1 VALDDD
7 LPADVEPQAGALAD
21 RLGGV
26 EGLQDVGGGLGDAGA
41 VVADLDQDPVAVAG
55 GARGQPAGAVHA
67 GRTRCPAVHL
77 GWLVVDRGS
86 TKPSVMRDRRSA
98 GFDRCLPEGYHLRGR
113 SAVRSAHLDK
123 EDTVIVADV
132 SFGDIFWS
140 VLWFFFLF
148 IWIMILFHVL
158 TDLFRD
164 HSVSGVTK
172 TLWVL
177 FLVFLPFLAVF
188 VYLIV
193 RGKGMGER
201 AAAQRQQAQQEFAGY
216 VRNVA
221 ATSETTPTE
230 QIAKAKE
237 LLDAGAI
244 DQSEFER
251 LKAKALA

>member
-1 VALDDD
+1 
-7 LPADVEPQAGALAD
+7 
-21 RLGGV
+21 
-26 EGLQDVGGGLGDAGA
+26 
-41 VVADLDQDPVAVAG
+41 
-55 GARGQPAGAVHA
+55 
-67 GRTRCPAVHL
+67 
-77 GWLVVDRGS
+77 
-86 TKPSVMRDRRSA
+86 M
-98 GFDRCLPEGYHLRGR
+98 
-113 SAVRSAHLDK
+113 
-123 EDTVIVADV
+123 IVADV

-148 IWIMILFHVL
+148 IWLMVLFHVF

-188 VYLIV
+188 IYLIV

-201 AAAQRQQAQQEFAGY
+201 AVAQQQQAQQQFEGY

-221 ATSETTPTE
+221 STAEATPTE

>member
-1 VALDDD
+1 LFRSVTST
-7 LPADVEPQAGALAD
+7 
-21 RLGGV
+21 R
-26 EGLQDVGGGLGDAGA
+26 
-41 VVADLDQDPVAVAG
+41 
-55 GARGQPAGAVHA
+55 RG
-67 GRTRCPAVHL
+67 
-77 GWLVVDRGS
+77 
-86 TKPSVMRDRRSA
+86 
-98 GFDRCLPEGYHLRGR
+98 
-113 SAVRSAHLDK
+113 
-123 EDTVIVADV
+123 TVIVADV

-148 IWIMILFHVL
+148 IWIMILFHIL

-164 HSVSGVTK
+164 HSVSGVEK

-188 VYLIV
+188 IYLLV

-237 LLDAGAI
+237 LLDTGAI